1 MLVRVEIP
9 EDLLEIL
16 EDKLFGTLAG
26 DVEVLVVLA
35 DDVYDDGEALEEL
48 GTAEDAV
55 VEAG

>member
-1 MLVRVEIP
+1 VLVRVEIP